1 MELECFRVDVSDKV
15 ANVVMCRPDKR
26 NSMIPAFWRELPE
39 LITRLDESSEARV
52 VVISSEG
59 PHFSS
64 GMDIS
69 VFTEIAQPE
78 HAHQK
83 PAAFMGMVRTLQR
96 TFNALEQCRVPVIA
110 AMQGGVIG
118 GAVDMVTACDIRY
131 ATRDSFVCIEE
142 TNIAMTADVGTFP
155 RLVKLIPEGVCREL
169 AYTGRRMP
177 AEEAKAVGLV
187 NEIFDDQATML
198 ARVNEIARTIAS
210 KAPLAVH
217 GCKRMI
223 THARDHSTADTLDY
237 IAVWNASMF
246 IPEQV
251 QEAFMAKMQKRE
263 AEFVDLPPRDGV
275 FDKPAGG

>member
-1 MELECFRVDVSDKV
+1 MEHECFRVDVSEKV
-15 ANVVMCRPDKR
+15 AHVVLCRPDKR
-26 NSMIPAFWRELPE
+26 NSMIPAFWRELPQIISE
-39 LITRLDESSEARV
+39 LDHKSEARV
-52 VVISSEG
+52 IVISSEG
-59 PHFSS
+59 PHFSG

-69 VFTEIAQPE
+69 VFSEIARPE
-78 HAHQK
+78 HAQQR
-83 PAAFMGMVRTLQR
+83 PAAFMSMVKTLQDS
-96 TFNALEQCRVPVIA
+96 FNALEQCRIPVLA

-131 ATRDSFVCIEE
+131 ATRDAFICIEE

-169 AYTGRRMP
+169 AYTGRRMT
-177 AEEAKAVGLV
+177 ADEAKAVGLV
-187 NEIFDDQATML
+187 NEVFEDQATML
-198 ARVNEIARTIAS
+198 EEVNKVARTIAS

-217 GCKRMI
+217 GCKRVI

-237 IAVWNASMF
+237 IGVWNASMF

-263 AEFVDLPPRDGV
+263 PEFVDLPPRDGV
-275 FDKPAGG
+275 FD